1 MAPTEPDWDRLLDEW
16 RAGRA
21 QTVDLYRA
29 LRGPMYRAARQG
41 VRSITAQRPDTQ
53 DVEDAVFTAF
63 KKLEQK
69 DPATVT
75 SIVGLARRIAYRRG
89 QDRGR
94 AAVRRREQIAQ
105 AMEDPTIVEAMAVT
119 EPEIAAE
126 AERERLYVR
135 ATACLDELTPDQ
147 ADVVRATVMGDEGLS
162 DWAFRNGK
170 SHQAAS
176 RQRDRALKALAR
188 CIEQQ
193 QRDQEGR

>member
-1 MAPTEPDWDRLLDEW
+1 MAHSEPEWDRLLDDW

-21 QTVDLYRA
+21 QTADLYAA
-29 LRGPMYRAARQG
+29 LRSPMYRAARQG
-41 VRSITAQRPDTQ
+41 VVSITSQRPDPQ

-63 KKLEQK
+63 KELEQK
-69 DPATVT
+69 DPTTVT

-94 AAVRRREQIAQ
+94 AAVRRREQIERAAADPAFIEATTVTEKEIAVEAASERVYAQ
-105 AMEDPTIVEAMAVT
+105 AM
-119 EPEIAAE
+119 
-126 AERERLYVR
+126 R
-135 ATACLDELTPDQ
+135 CLDELTADQ
-147 ADVVRATVMGDEGLS
+147 AAVVRATVMGDEGLS

-188 CIEQQ
+188 CIEQGHE
-193 QRDQEGR
+193 REGR

>member
-1 MAPTEPDWDRLLDEW
+1 MAPAEPDWDRLLDEW

-21 QTVDLYRA
+21 QTADLYRA
-29 LRGPMYRAARQG
+29 LRGPMYRAGRQG

-63 KKLEQK
+63 KELEQK
-69 DPATVT
+69 DPATVR

-119 EPEIAAE
+119 EQEVAAE

-135 ATACLDELTPDQ
+135 ATACLDELTRDQ

-162 DWAFRNGK
+162 DWAFRSGK

-188 CIEQQ
+188 CIERQ
-193 QRDQEGR
+193 QRDQEGK

>member
-1 MAPTEPDWDRLLDEW
+1 MTPAEPDWDRLLDDW
-16 RAGRA
+16 RSGRA
-21 QTVDLYRA
+21 QTAELYGA

-41 VRSITAQRPDTQ
+41 VRSITAQRPDAQ

-63 KKLEQK
+63 KELEQK
-69 DPATVT
+69 DPTTVT

-94 AAVRRREQIAQ
+94 TAVRRREQIDR
-105 AMEDPTIVEAMAVT
+105 AMEDPAFVEAMAVT
-119 EPEIAAE
+119 EQEVGVE
-126 AERERLYVR
+126 AERERLYVQ
-135 ATACLDELTPDQ
+135 ASACLDELTPDQ

-188 CIEQQ
+188 CIERQ

>member
-1 MAPTEPDWDRLLDEW
+1 MAPAGPDWDRLLDDW

-21 QTVDLYRA
+21 QTADLYAA
-29 LRGPMYRAARQG
+29 LRRPMYQAARQG
-41 VRSITAQRPDTQ
+41 VVSITAQHPDDQ

-63 KKLEQK
+63 KELEQK
-69 DPATVT
+69 DPTTVT

-94 AAVRRREQIAQ
+94 AAVRRREQIDRAL
-105 AMEDPTIVEAMAVT
+105 EDPAFIEATTVT
-119 EPEIAAE
+119 EQEVALEAA
-126 AERERLYVR
+126 RERLYEQAMR
-135 ATACLDELTPDQ
+135 CLDELTDDQ
-147 ADVVRATVMGDEGLS
+147 ADVLRATVMGDEGLS

-188 CIEQQ
+188 CIEQGHK
-193 QRDQEGR
+193 REGR

>member
-21 QTVDLYRA
+21 QTADLYRA

-63 KKLEQK
+63 KELEQK

-119 EPEIAAE
+119 EQEVAAE

-135 ATACLDELTPDQ
+135 AAACLDELTPDQ

-162 DWAFRNGK
+162 DWAFRNEK

-188 CIEQQ
+188 CIERQ

>member
-1 MAPTEPDWDRLLDEW
+1 MAPAGPDWDRLLYEW

-21 QTVDLYRA
+21 QTADLYAA
-29 LRGPMYRAARQG
+29 LRRPMYQAARQG
-41 VRSITAQRPDTQ
+41 VVSITAQHPDDQ

-63 KKLEQK
+63 KELEQK
-69 DPATVT
+69 DPSTVT

-94 AAVRRREQIAQ
+94 AAVRRREQIDGAVK
-105 AMEDPTIVEAMAVT
+105 DPAFIEATTVT
-119 EPEIAAE
+119 EQEVALEAA
-126 AERERLYVR
+126 RERLYEQAMR
-135 ATACLDELTPDQ
+135 CLDELTEDQ
-147 ADVVRATVMGDEGLS
+147 ADVLRATVMGDEGLS

-188 CIEQQ
+188 CIEQGHK
-193 QRDQEGR
+193 REGR

>member
-1 MAPTEPDWDRLLDEW
+1 MAAAEPDWDRLLDDW
-16 RAGRA
+16 RRGRA
-21 QTVDLYRA
+21 QTADLYRA

-41 VRSITAQRPDTQ
+41 VRSITAQRPDPQ

-63 KKLEQK
+63 KELEQK
-69 DPATVT
+69 DPTTVT
-75 SIVGLARRIAYRRG
+75 SVVGLARRVAYRRG

-94 AAVRRREQIAQ
+94 AAVRRREQIDRAI
-105 AMEDPTIVEAMAVT
+105 EDPAFVEAVT
-119 EPEIAAE
+119 VTKREVALE

-135 ATACLDELTPDQ
+135 AIACLDELTGDQ

-188 CIEQQ
+188 CIERQQ
-193 QRDQEGR
+193 EDQEGR

>member
-21 QTVDLYRA
+21 QTADLYRA

-63 KKLEQK
+63 KELEQK

-119 EPEIAAE
+119 EQEVAAE

-188 CIEQQ
+188 CIERQ